1 MSPASEEDDVPD
13 LGDAIQNALAN
24 ASDEHD
30 EDSHLDVV
38 SNSGLPNGGGGSAP
52 QGKGELPY
60 VVLLEAAVSM
70 VKTGEL
76 TMEQYVEG
84 VMKLDVIAD
93 NALKVYSIP
102 AIKKDLPG
110 KLTDHQNSLMGELE
124 TEIHRLK
131 EGLGVLLSYPETLA
145 IGDLE
150 TGLEAS
156 VSALKAMARVQKAA
170 DAEHAAIMERERED
184 KERRAQKAAE
194 VES

>member
-1 MSPASEEDDVPD
+1 MSPASEEDNIPD
-13 LGDAIQNALAN
+13 LGDAIQSALAN

-38 SNSGLPNGGGGSAP
+38 SNSGLSGGGAAADKS
-52 QGKGELPY
+52 GELPY
-60 VVLLEAAVSM
+60 VVLLKAAVSM

-76 TMEQYVEG
+76 SMEEYVEG

-110 KLTDHQNSLMGELE
+110 KLTEHQNSLMGALE
-124 TEIHRLK
+124 AEIHRLK
-131 EGLGVLLSYPETLA
+131 EGLGVLLSYPETRA

-150 TGLEAS
+150 TGLETS
-156 VSALKAMARVQKAA
+156 VSAMNAMAVVQKAA
-170 DAEHAAIMERERED
+170 DAEREAILQREQED